1 MQNIEN
7 VQKLCN
13 HPHILPGGG
22 GELMW
27 SLEQDSKKNK
37 EDFLS
42 LDYWSFEPDILV

>member
-27 SLEQDSKKNK
+27 SLEQDSKKTRK
-37 EDFLS
+37 TFFLS
-42 LDYWSFEPDILV
+42 TIGPSSRTF